1 MTILQAMLFDV
12 DGTLIDTEE
21 LHRQAFNLT
30 FLELRLGW
38 DWSVNLYAQLLSVS
52 GGADR
57 IARYIDLIDLPAG
70 EKTRLRR
77 VIPQIHRMK
86 TKAYGRLIGSS
97 SAKLRPGVA
106 RLIDEGLRK
115 GHRIGLAA
123 TSASENVQTIVSTA
137 LGFEAFS
144 AVEAIV
150 CADQVSRKK
159 PAPDIYELLLTQLR
173 TPATSAVAF
182 EDSANGLTAAKTAGL
197 YTVVTPTCWTK
208 TQSFEGADLVLPSL
222 GEPTDPLEPSVA
234 ERIGGS
240 FLSIAELESL
250 MRSRSRPIPRLREA

>member
-38 DWSVNLYAQLLSVS
+38 EWDVKLYAQLLSVS
-52 GGADR
+52 GGVDR

-86 TKAYGRLIGSS
+86 TKAYGRLIGSN

-123 TSASENVQTIVSTA
+123 SSASENVQTIVSTA

-144 AVEAIV
+144 AIEAIV
-150 CADQVSRKK
+150 CADEVSRKK

-173 TPATSAVAF
+173 APAVSSVAF
-182 EDSANGLTAAKTAGL
+182 EDSANGVAAAKTAGL
-197 YTVVTPTCWTK
+197 YTVATPTRWTK
-208 TQSFEGADLVLPSL
+208 SQSFDEADLVLPSL
-222 GEPTDPLEPSVA
+222 GDPNEPLEPAAA
-234 ERIGGS
+234 ERMGGNY
-240 FLSIAELESL
+240 LGIAELESL
-250 MRSRSRPIPRLREA
+250 MRSKTRTIRRLR